1 MFKVHKF
8 KKITN
13 NKVVIPLH
21 FYCCHTLPKRFSC
34 FNTTVPFKI
43 LQKGLLNPK
52 SISIKDTKDALN
64 YNDLLQTTV
73 NLKSKLLYFKV
84 IMIIKLHKIKK

>member
-1 MFKVHKF
+1 MFKVHKL

-34 FNTTVPFKI
+34 FDTTVPFKI
-43 LQKGLLNPK
+43 LQRGLLKPK
-52 SISIKDTKDALN
+52 STSVKDAKDTLN

-84 IMIIKLHKIKK
+84 SIILKLHNIKK